1 MTERVMVQFE
11 CPKHHLYASVVAT
24 SDGIVVV
31 FPAMDLLDVSDQPGK
46 LRHRR
51 EPVEHR
57 QRLGDDRTWI
67 DVVICSCRRP
77 QRLTQPQV
85 EVQLRE
91 WERFNSQRS
100 KPRRIV
106 LRMPL

>member
-1 MTERVMVQFE
+1 MTERVMVEFE
-11 CPKHHLYASVVAT
+11 CPKHHLYARVVAT

-31 FPAMDLLDVSDQPGK
+31 FPAMDLVDVGKPGK

-57 QRLGDDRTWI
+57 QTLGDDRTWI

-77 QRLTQPQV
+77 QRLTQPDV

-106 LRMPL
+106 WRKPL